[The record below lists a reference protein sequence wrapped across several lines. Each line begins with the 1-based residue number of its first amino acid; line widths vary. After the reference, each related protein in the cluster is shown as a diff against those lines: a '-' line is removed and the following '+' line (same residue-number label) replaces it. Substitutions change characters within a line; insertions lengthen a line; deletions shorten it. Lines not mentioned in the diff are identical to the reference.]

1 MKKPSVLEVWIFS
14 GTTHFASRLV
24 YVHPIISP
32 EFITETY
39 STMINVSH

>member
-1 MKKPSVLEVWIFS
+1 MKKPSMLEVWIFS

-24 YVHPIISP
+24 YVHPIIFT

-39 STMINVSH
+39 STMVNVSY